1 MKTAFITGATGGV
14 GRALAGVLEAEGYR
28 LVISDRDESAL
39 EAMSFQLSHDPE
51 CITADLMVE
60 EDVGRLCARL
70 ESPAAPIDL
79 LINNAGII
87 VPGPVSEVST
97 ASLKAH
103 VEINLTQ
110 PMILSAAAARS
121 MKTRRAG
128 HIFSIVSLAGIIP
141 LKNSAAYSASKFGL
155 RGFMAALSME
165 LKPYGIGVGSLFP
178 SAIDTPLLAEEMA
191 SPSGSPLNFVGG
203 SQPLSPLET
212 AQASLKAIK
221 TNKLETWLPKGDG
234 RSGGLVMTFPSLLGP
249 ISEHLE
255 KKGEKKKQAYLQ
267 RLAQT

>member
-14 GRALAGVLEAEGYR
+14 GRALASVLEAEGYK
-28 LVISDRDESAL
+28 LVLTDRDANAL
-39 EAMSFQLSHDPE
+39 EAMSFELNQVPE
-51 CITADLMVE
+51 CIAADLMVE
-60 EDVGRLCARL
+60 DDVERLCARL
-70 ESPAAPIDL
+70 ESAELPIDL

-87 VPGPVSEVST
+87 VPGPACEVT
-97 ASLKAH
+97 AAMLKAH

-110 PMILSAAAARS
+110 PMILSAAAARA
-121 MKTRRAG
+121 MKPRRSG

-165 LKPYGIGVGSLFP
+165 LKPCGIGVGSLFP

-191 SPSGSPLNFVGG
+191 SPSGSPLNFVG
-203 SQPLSPLET
+203 SSKPLSPLET
-212 AQASLKAIK
+212 AEASMNAIK
-221 TNKLETWLPKGDG
+221 ANKLETWLPKGDG

-249 ISEHLE
+249 ISERLE